1 MAGRNF
7 RPHIQIDLTSDCDDP
22 SCYLRLILPFPSSN
36 AYSRNISRENRRK
49 LKVLLAVSI
58 IQLSFC
64 ASPSQSRLDIVGC
77 STVSSLTGDMDD
89 QNNLWMGEYLSRY
102 YAPGI
107 SATLTVLF

>member
-36 AYSRNISRENRRK
+36 ACSISRENRRK

-64 ASPSQSRLDIVGC
+64 ASSITVDIVGC
-77 STVSSLTGDMDD
+77 STVSSLTGDIDVKITYGWG
-89 QNNLWMGEYLSRY
+89 NICLV
-102 YAPGI
+102 I
-107 SATLTVLF
+107 TLLVFLLR